1 MYKRILVIIL
11 SLVPFFAFSQKAK
24 NIHIKGKV
32 VDAKEQKGLF
42 MASIS
47 VRKSADSSLVTF
59 GFSNEK
65 GEFSTPAIESGVSY
79 RLILAYTGYEI
90 IKKDF
95 ILSAEEDNYDLG
107 IFKLETSARTLD
119 EMVISAE
126 RPPVI
131 MRHDTIEFNASSF
144 KTLPNAIVEDLLK
157 KLPGVN
163 LEEDGSLT
171 YNGRKVNKLLVDGKE
186 FFGSDPRV
194 AMQNLPAQVV
204 DKIQVSEDKN
214 EARFN
219 PQMNA
224 SEIGQVINLTL
235 KKGMNKGYFGK
246 LYAGAGA
253 GDQFQYESG
262 GIVNFFRDTFQ
273 LSIIGFS
280 NNINKQSF
288 NYNEIN
294 DLAGFGRSGTR
305 SYSYSNTDGLS
316 INNFNV
322 GGATQGLNRNSGG
335 GINLNHIIG
344 KGNFNFQY
352 FINESKSDLT
362 GNTATTQFL
371 VDSVFKKSSEYG
383 TLTNSL
389 SHSIGVS
396 YRVILDTLTNYS
408 ISANGSF
415 RESDRDFFSAQQNG
429 STYNILSR
437 GQVDQKENNSTPSWN
452 ANGRFVRK
460 AKRSKNVFSTNGG
473 VSFSDFNGKVFAQ
486 SNSFLGASLLPF
498 FTTDQNRNSQ
508 NRNLEMK
515 VGVQYDW
522 FIRDSFYLTFEN
534 NSTQQF
540 ALNAVNTYF
549 KNPEGKYESYQLL
562 LSNGTDMNVFQ
573 NSTGVEATYLYKKLK
588 FNAGA
593 ELMKYNMDATFATA
607 DTTIN
612 QNFTKILPSARIS
625 RKNTSLRYNMNFEP
639 VQATN
644 LNPVINNSNGLT
656 ISSGN
661 LALQPAIA
669 HRFTLHGY
677 DFNPKKNTYANIW
690 SSYDYKTN
698 SVISSQEIDSQGVLT
713 NKPINLKSQQ
723 SLYLSGSFR
732 KSYKNKANYKF
743 TYSIFG
749 NISYGERPVQVNGTI
764 QNYQTFSS
772 GPRTSISFNYKDKF
786 DLTQEYGYNPILN
799 INQKK
804 EQLFSY
810 RHNST
815 TAFLLRWP
823 KKFTF
828 KTSYSYNYN
837 QLPTS
842 SSNSKVIYSLWNAEV
857 FYSFMKNDKA
867 IISLMVYDILGQNT
881 NINTY
886 SSDNIISVSQT
897 NILQRYFMVSLTY
910 NLKDFKG
917 EKPGESKNRMYW
929 WW

>member
-1 MYKRILVIIL
+1 MYTRIIIFIL
-11 SLVPFFAFSQKAK
+11 ILFPFFAFSQKAK

-32 VDAKEQKGLF
+32 IDAKDQKGLF

-47 VRKSADSSLVTF
+47 VRKTLDSSLVTF

-65 GEFSTPAIESGVSY
+65 GEFSTPAIASGVSY
-79 RLILAYTGYEI
+79 RIILAYTGYEI
-90 IKKDF
+90 VKKDF
-95 ILSAEEDNYDLG
+95 VLPADEDNYDLG
-107 IFKLETSARTLD
+107 VFKLETTALTLD

-131 MRHDTIEFNASSF
+131 MRNDTIEFNASSF

-246 LYAGAGA
+246 LYAGAGT
-253 GDQFQYESG
+253 GSQFQYESG

-294 DLAGFGRSGTR
+294 DLAGFGRSGAR
-305 SYSYSNTDGLS
+305 SYSYSNTEGLS

-352 FINESKSDLT
+352 FINESKSDLN
-362 GNTATTQFL
+362 GNSSTTQFL
-371 VDSVFKKSSEYG
+371 VDSVFKKTSEYNS
-383 TLTNSL
+383 TTNSL
-389 SHSIGVS
+389 NHSIGVS
-396 YRVILDTLTNYS
+396 YNVIRDTLTNYS
-408 ISANGSF
+408 FSANGAF
-415 RESDRDFFSAQQNG
+415 RESDRNYFSTQQNG
-429 STYNILSR
+429 SNFNILSR
-437 GQVDQKENNSTPSWN
+437 GQVVQNENNLTPSWS

-460 AKRSKNVFSTNGG
+460 SKRSKNVFSINSG
-473 VSFSDFNGKVFAQ
+473 VSFSDFNGDLLAQ
-486 SNSFLGASLLPF
+486 TNSFLGSSFFPF

-508 NRNLEMK
+508 NRNLEINA
-515 VGVQYDW
+515 GVQYDW

-534 NSTQQF
+534 STRQQF
-540 ALNAVNTYF
+540 ALNAVNTFF

-562 LSNGTDMNVFQ
+562 LSNGTDMNIFQ
-573 NSTGVEATYLYKKLK
+573 NSTGVEATYLYKKMK
-588 FNAGA
+588 FNLGTDV
-593 ELMKYNMDATFATA
+593 MKYNMDATFASV

-612 QNFTKILPSARIS
+612 QNFIKLLPSARIS
-625 RKNTSLRYNMNFEP
+625 RKNTSLRYNMNFEA

-713 NKPINLKSQQ
+713 TMPINLKSQQ

-749 NISYGERPVQVNGTI
+749 NISYGERPVQVNGII
-764 QNYQTFSS
+764 QNFQTFSS
-772 GPRTSISFNYKDKF
+772 GPRTSISFSYKDNF

-828 KTSYSYNYN
+828 KTSFSYNYN
-837 QLPTS
+837 QLPAG

-867 IISLMVYDILGQNT
+867 IISLMVYDILGQST

-886 SSDNIISVSQT
+886 SSDNIISVNQT

-917 EKPGESKNRMYW
+917 EKPGESRNRMYW